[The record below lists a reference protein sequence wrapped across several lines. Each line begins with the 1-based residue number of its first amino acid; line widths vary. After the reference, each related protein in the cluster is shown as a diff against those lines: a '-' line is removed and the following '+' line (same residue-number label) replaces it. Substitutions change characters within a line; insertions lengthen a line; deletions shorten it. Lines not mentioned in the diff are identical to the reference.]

1 MKWNNYFLI
10 ALFCTKICFIKTEIN
25 FTCASFNEQ
34 LKCMIYIEFN
44 IESKHDSLYADA
56 SYFFDEWFLLII
68 FRRNIIST
76 LV

>member
-1 MKWNNYFLI
+1 
-10 ALFCTKICFIKTEIN
+10 
-25 FTCASFNEQ
+25 
-34 LKCMIYIEFN
+34 MIYIEFN